1 MASHTRRSD
10 EALIR
15 SSSLGNDSVEKRAG
29 KRDKAGEICY
39 IRRRLCAARFIF
51 FIVKTKRVD
60 GWKEKAEK
68 NYKHKRAS
76 SKPRV
81 VKAKRHFSESTHIS
95 ESEHQLINFHRHVI
109 IIVLQRTSSSF
120 TFAFLSTLDGSDG
133 FSSLSRRDADTS
145 IN

>member
-1 MASHTRRSD
+1 MILSKNEPGSEIRPEKYVTLDVAYVQL
-10 EALIR
+10 AL
-15 SSSLGNDSVEKRAG
+15 
-29 KRDKAGEICY
+29 
-39 IRRRLCAARFIF
+39 FF